1 MEYRILIVDDD
12 PAIAGL
18 VRIYLDHEGLEC
30 DTAADGAEGLSAL
43 EKKEY
48 HLVVLDVMMPRM
60 DGIEFCRRVREDRS
74 IPILMLS
81 AKAEEM
87 DKITGMMTGADDYLA
102 KPFHPLE
109 LVTRIKSLLRRTY
122 QYNRPAER
130 RTDGEIRIGPLLIDS
145 RTHTAEVNGRNLHLT
160 SKEFG
165 ILHLLASQPGRVMG
179 AEDIFRQV
187 WQEHYFDSNNT
198 VMVHISNLRDKLE
211 REMNERILV
220 TVWGVGYKIDG

>member
-1 MEYRILIVDDD
+1 MDYRILVVDDD

-18 VRIYLDHEGLEC
+18 VRIYLDHEGMAC
-30 DTAADGAEGLSAL
+30 DTAADGQEGLERLA
-43 EKKEY
+43 ENEY

-60 DGIEFCRRVREDRS
+60 DGMEFCRRVRETRS

-87 DKITGMMTGADDYLA
+87 DKIAGMMTGADDYLA

-109 LVTRIKSLLRRTY
+109 LVTRIKSLLRRAY
-122 QYNRPAER
+122 QYNRSSEKR
-130 RTDGEIRIGPLLIDS
+130 DEIRIGPLTIDS
-145 RTHTAEVNGRNLHLT
+145 RTHTATVNGNDLHLT

-179 AEDIFRQV
+179 AEEIFRQV
-187 WQEHYFDSNNT
+187 WQEQYYDSNNT

-211 REMNERILV
+211 REMRERILV

>member
-1 MEYRILIVDDD
+1 MDYRILVVDDD

-18 VRIYLDHEGLEC
+18 VRIYLDHEGMAC
-30 DTAADGAEGLSAL
+30 DTAADGQEGLERLA
-43 EKKEY
+43 ENEY

-60 DGIEFCRRVREDRS
+60 DGMEFCRRVRETRS

-87 DKITGMMTGADDYLA
+87 DKIAGMMTGADDYLA

-122 QYNRPAER
+122 QYNRSSEKR
-130 RTDGEIRIGPLLIDS
+130 DEIRIGPLTIDS
-145 RTHTAEVNGRNLHLT
+145 RTHTATVNGNDLHLT

-179 AEDIFRQV
+179 AEEIFRQV
-187 WQEHYFDSNNT
+187 WQEQYYDSNNT

-211 REMNERILV
+211 REMRERILV